1 VAHLAPEY
9 RGKVAENLQLP
20 DESIQRLRTFD
31 RAQAQVMESLA
42 LYQRPSQVVQLL
54 RQYDLPMLI
63 LIALQSLRPIRSQIW
78 RYLTCWANV
87 QPPLNGNDLKKLG
100 YKPGPQYRQILEQL
114 LAAKLDGLISDRASA
129 EKFLAENYPQ

>member
-1 VAHLAPEY
+1 
-9 RGKVAENLQLP
+9 
-20 DESIQRLRTFD
+20 
-31 RAQAQVMESLA
+31 
-42 LYQRPSQVVQLL
+42 VVQLL